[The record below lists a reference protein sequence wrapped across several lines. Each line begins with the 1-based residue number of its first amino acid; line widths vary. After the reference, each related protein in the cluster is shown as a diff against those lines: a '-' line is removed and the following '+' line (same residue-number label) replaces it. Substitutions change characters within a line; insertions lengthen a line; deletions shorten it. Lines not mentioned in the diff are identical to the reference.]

1 MKQIEETNEIEL
13 DVGDSVAL
21 PCGRVTRI
29 LEFESWD
36 KNGEARHDLITLNT
50 STCERHAR
58 VGVIPSEK
66 WGKIMPNDPKV
77 MFYFAHEVTK
87 IKP

>member
-13 DVGDSVAL
+13 DVGDIVAL
-21 PCGRVTRI
+21 PCGRVSRI
-29 LEFESWD
+29 LEFEAWD